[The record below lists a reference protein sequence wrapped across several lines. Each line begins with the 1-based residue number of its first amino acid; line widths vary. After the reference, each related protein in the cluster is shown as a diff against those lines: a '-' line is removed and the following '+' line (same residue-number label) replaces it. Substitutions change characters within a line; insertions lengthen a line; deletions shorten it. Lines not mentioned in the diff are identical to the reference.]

1 MKDFLSFEIKIYI
14 TGRFFAFHFCNDYGL
29 FNPSHPGY
37 FQNYTKIKI
46 NLKCLFSSVKIK
58 I

>member
-46 NLKCLFSSVKIK
+46 NL
-58 I
+58 